1 MNEINEDLIYKQ
13 FEDYSYDIM
22 NRTFNKLLKRKE
34 KDEKKASKVREEKFN
49 EAIKELLEICP
60 QVSMIPVGESYQ
72 CYEECYDTNDF
83 DSIYELTYDN
93 LSDEAIPKQYDDM
106 TIGTYKRMMK
116 LWEIA
121 CKNSPIVYEEFDGDY
136 CTRAHVSLYYFDR
149 ESNKIKETNEF

>member
-13 FEDYSYDIM
+13 FEEYSYDIM

-60 QVSMIPVGESYQ
+60 QVSMIPVGENYQ
-72 CYEECYDTNDF
+72 CFEECYDTNDF

-106 TIGTYKRMMK
+106 TIGTYKRMME
-116 LWEIA
+116 LWEVA